1 MIIINNNM
9 LPKTYIHYKYSN
21 IICYWMLIYI
31 LLIISVINNIIY
43 NNMFAYKF
51 DLGFI
56 GLGFTWLK
64 FEKKWWK
71 SKFCVNCWV

>member
-1 MIIINNNM
+1 MLIIIHYDNM
-9 LPKTYIHYKYSN
+9 LYK
-21 IICYWMLIYI
+21 
-31 LLIISVINNIIY
+31 LIIKYYIIH

-51 DLGFI
+51 DLGFL

>member
-1 MIIINNNM
+1 MHIYKVNLYDIIVIV
-9 LPKTYIHYKYSN
+9 HYKYSN
-21 IICYWMLIYI
+21 IICYW
-31 LLIISVINNIIY
+31 IISVINIIIY
-43 NNMFAYKF
+43 NNVFAYKF
-51 DLGFI
+51 DLGFL